1 MSRGPQHF
9 PAFKFRAAL
18 VVASLFLGACSMS
31 HQPPAF
37 EVHSARA
44 ISSYHFG
51 TPLSGQATGDVPK
64 IDFQSPLEVQMNWF
78 SLDRY
83 NCTFLPLV
91 ASQASLVTARLA
103 DQAVLPTTS
112 LTSNARVEWLGAAD
126 PKHAVLLANPSR
138 IFPIGS
144 ARAILPAGITASFRA
159 VETGGYADRT
169 LGRPEPRYV
178 EVDVARIRGASANSP
193 EQLQV
198 ALAIQDNPV
207 NSPDNPS
214 YPRGVYQREVAI
226 LNHPLTK
233 PPISLLLIVPFS
245 FAGPANHAVG
255 VFLTLTAAGPDAQNA
270 IAQCKADLQIPQPI
284 ESGPL
289 WTLGLRRAL
298 RELDDPQRRR
308 AVLVFLAEQGDA
320 SICQDVAMLC
330 DDSLL
335 QQIAESIKRDAP
347 AAIDAANLPQFT
359 WVLDR
364 SAVQALQPQ
373 LTKAEIPPELFA
385 VLTQHFGEPGR
396 HSAAVDDI
404 MHSCTSE
411 QDLQTRLVAE
421 NFIYLEDSSPSSR
434 VRAYQWLSAR
444 KLAPAGFDPLGSPKA
459 RREALDQALSG
470 AAQ

>member
-1 MSRGPQHF
+1 MLL
-9 PAFKFRAAL
+9 AACL
-18 VVASLFLGACSMS
+18 LLTACAAS
-31 HQPPAF
+31 HRPPPF
-37 EVHSARA
+37 EIHTARTLA
-44 ISSYHFG
+44 SYHFG
-51 TPLSGQATGDVPK
+51 TPLSGQATGDVSK
-64 IDFQSPLEVQMNWF
+64 IDFQAPLELQMNWF
-78 SLDRY
+78 SLERY

-138 IFPIGS
+138 IFPIGR
-144 ARAILPAGITASFRA
+144 AQAILPAGITASFRA
-159 VETGGYADRT
+159 VETGGYADHT

-178 EVDVARIRGASANSP
+178 ELDIARIPGASANSP

-207 NSPDNPS
+207 NSPDNLG
-214 YPRGVYQREVAI
+214 YPLGVYQREVAI

-233 PPISLLLIVPFS
+233 PPISVLLVVPFS
-245 FAGPANHAVG
+245 FAGPYNHAVG
-255 VFLTLTAAGPDAQNA
+255 IFLTLTAAGPNAQNA
-270 IAQCKADLQIPQPI
+270 IAQCKADLQVPQAI

-289 WTLGLRRAL
+289 WTLGLHRAL
-298 RELDDPQRRR
+298 RELDDPERRR
-308 AVLVFLAEQGDA
+308 AVLVYLAEQGDA
-320 SICQDVAMLC
+320 SICEDVAMLA

-335 QQIAESIKRDAP
+335 QQIAESIKSDAP
-347 AAIDAANLPQFT
+347 AAIDAANLPQYA

-364 SAVQALQPQ
+364 SAVEALQPH
-373 LTKAEIPPELFA
+373 LTKADLPPELFA

-396 HSAAVDDI
+396 HSAALDDI
-404 MHSCTSE
+404 MHSCTGE
-411 QDLQTRLVAE
+411 QELQTRLVAE
-421 NFIYLEDSSPSSR
+421 NYIYLEDSSPSSR
-434 VRAYQWLSAR
+434 VRAFQWLSAR